1 MYHRVVMIV
10 SNEFAPDIRVLR
22 EAITLSMK
30 FHVFIIAWNRRGKM
44 MERENLK
51 RNIEILRINLKT
63 SHQNFLKFA
72 LHLPI
77 FWFFSILTLIK
88 LKPIVIHCHDLDT
101 LPIGIFMKILN
112 PKTKVIFDC
121 HEHYPSMI
129 SPYVPKIVEKLT
141 SFLFVCLPLFV
152 DGIVVVNNYL
162 KEYFKKCKYVA
173 VVMNT
178 PSVMVL
184 HKSSAKKKRK
194 DVFRIFYFGGLSSE
208 RGIGYLMELAKK
220 MHNVELL
227 IAGDGQARNDV
238 IDHSRKF
245 SNIKYLGWITYDE
258 ILNYI
263 SISDAIPILYS
274 LISLNNKLATPN
286 KLFLAMAFGKPVIVY
301 KGTLTE
307 YIVKKENVG
316 ISVHYHQ
323 INELID
329 AIKLL
334 MNDKILYKAL
344 SENGKKAFR
353 TKYNWNTMG
362 RRLLSLYEALLK
374 QKCNERK

>member
-1 MYHRVVMIV
+1 MYDRIVMIV

-22 EAITLSMK
+22 EAISLSRK
-30 FHVFIIAWNRRGKM
+30 FHVSVIAWNRRGKM

-51 RNIEILRINLKT
+51 RNIEILRINLKAPY
-63 SHQNFLKFA
+63 QNFLKFV

-194 DVFRIFYFGGLSSE
+194 
-208 RGIGYLMELAKK
+208 
-220 MHNVELL
+220 
-227 IAGDGQARNDV
+227 
-238 IDHSRKF
+238 
-245 SNIKYLGWITYDE
+245 
-258 ILNYI
+258 
-263 SISDAIPILYS
+263 
-274 LISLNNKLATPN
+274 
-286 KLFLAMAFGKPVIVY
+286 
-301 KGTLTE
+301 
-307 YIVKKENVG
+307 
-316 ISVHYHQ
+316 
-323 INELID
+323 
-329 AIKLL
+329 
-334 MNDKILYKAL
+334 
-344 SENGKKAFR
+344 
-353 TKYNWNTMG
+353 
-362 RRLLSLYEALLK
+362 
-374 QKCNERK
+374 